1 MSTYFYPSSLAPVG
15 TVPGSPP
22 DSAVYRALLCGRK
35 GAASGA
41 EGLGSGAFV
50 TNTSAGPV
58 SPPTAATHVTL
69 EAGGDKVTWV
79 SPPFTAKKTIS
90 KDFTLQTYGKES
102 NGAANASTYVR
113 LGRLEPDGT
122 ITWFAATS
130 ADGTEF
136 GTSVGTVSRT
146 VVVPAAKDFVAG
158 DRLLLEI
165 YLDDASGVNMA
176 AGYTVTLQEA
186 AQFHLSTGYNGDLPI
201 GGEAL
206 MVRDGLVPLKLG
218 YSGGYFVGLSGAPD
232 TPAGRL
238 MGFGPH
244 ARFRRVEP
252 SFQTTVRLAASRLF
266 PSTAPVTVWTQH
278 TIMGAQGSAPVYG
291 RPHQFYPARPQLAG
305 VTTDD
310 LRVFVAGGD
319 TSTFVDEWD
328 CSVFYLPAPDIGT
341 PSLPSGTIDDTQRPL
356 CRVVASAILTHW
368 QQEAVPYT
376 GTPWING
383 LDVEWRIYREADA
396 PGADPPEDEEPVW
409 AGFTRTNLS
418 GFDGGISAE
427 PVTVEI
433 VPDMD
438 LENGEYV
445 LFTRVSRDT
454 VEDVPAGYP
463 LARSYW
469 SDWSKGSSWEIDISL
484 PDAPSTLTI
493 TADETNQR
501 IEVKAVVPTTA
512 GYTASTALLSV
523 ERSDDVGVT
532 WRPVRGMTDLS
543 VTAGATEWTLGYD
556 LLAPRDRTN
565 LQYRVR
571 ANMTH
576 TALAK
581 RFTSAWKTVT
591 DVTGLAALSGSVFLC
606 LDDPAANWSDVQIIG
621 PLEQESGRAATSIA
635 PLDRDGSVVI
645 TGTNAGPRGTLKV
658 ICAGATQVA
667 KLDALEAA
675 GGPILWGTPYGQTS
689 LIAITGVSRS
699 TYGAAV
705 SPIVEATISYQ
716 TLTTL

>member
-1 MSTYFYPSSLAPVG
+1 MSTYLYPSSLAPVG

-69 EAGGDKVTWV
+69 EAGGDKVTWI
-79 SPPFTAKKTIS
+79 SPPFTSSFTIS
-90 KDFTLQTYGKES
+90 KPMTLMAYGKES
-102 NGAANASTYVR
+102 NAAANASVYAR
-113 LGRLEPDGT
+113 LAKVAADGAF
-122 ITWFAATS
+122 TWFAATNS
-130 ADGTEF
+130 DGVEF
-136 GTSVGTVSRT
+136 GTSLGQVTRSIMIGSATN
-146 VVVPAAKDFVAG
+146 FVAG

-165 YLDDASGVNMA
+165 YLDDAAAVNMA

-186 AQFHLSTGYNGDLPI
+186 AGFSLSSATNGDLPI

-206 MVRDGLVPLKLG
+206 MVRDGAAPTG
-218 YSGGYFVGLSGAPD
+218 ISGRFLPITGAPVS
-232 TPAGRL
+232 PAGRFV
-238 MGFGPH
+238 GAGPWGQFYR
-244 ARFRRVEP
+244 AAASPTLSVY
-252 SFQTTVRLAASRLF
+252 LAASRLY
-266 PSTAPVTVWTQH
+266 PSLATKTSVTAWQRST
-278 TIMGAQGSAPVYG
+278 MSATHISIDG
-291 RPHQFYPARPQLAG
+291 KPHQFHAALPQLA
-305 VTTDD
+305 DIDLAD
-310 LRVFVAGGD
+310 LRVAVKGGD
-319 TSTFVDEWD
+319 IQTVIQEWD
-328 CSVFYLPAPDIGT
+328 CSLYYLPLASVAA
-341 PSLPSGTIDDTQRPL
+341 PSLPSGTIDDTQRPT
-356 CRVVASAILTHW
+356 CRVAASAILAHW
-368 QQEAVPYT
+368 QQSLIPYT
-376 GTPWING
+376 GSAWLAGI
-383 LDVEWRIYREADA
+383 DVEWRIYRKADA
-396 PGADPPEDEEPVW
+396 PGADPPNDKDAVW
-409 AGFTRTNLS
+409 TGFTRS
-418 GFDGGISAE
+418 SIAEFDGGISRSS
-427 PVTVEI
+427 VTLDA
-433 VPDMD
+433 VPDVD
-438 LENGEYV
+438 LANGEYY
-445 LFTRVSRDT
+445 LYTRVSRDL
-454 VEDVPAGYP
+454 PSGP
-463 LARSYW
+463 RSYW
-469 SDWSKGSSWEIDISL
+469 SGWSKSASWEIDISL

-606 LDDPAANWSDVQIIG
+606 LDAPAASWADVSIIG